1 MRLARFFI
9 DRPVFAAVLSI
20 AITLVG
26 AIAALRLP
34 IAEYP
39 DIAPPTVQ
47 VTALYP
53 GASAETIAATVAG
66 PIEQEVNG
74 VEGMLYIASQSTGDG
89 RVTVSVVFRQG
100 TDVDQAQVLVQNR
113 VAIAEPR
120 LPEEVRRLG
129 VTVLKASPDLLM
141 VVHLTSPDGSRSQE
155 YISNFATLNLR
166 DRLARLDGV
175 GNAQVFGARDYAMR
189 TSTAT
194 ATFSYDANGSMIG
207 KTAGTV
213 SWSFV
218 WDDENRLVSASDGT
232 DTVEYSFDALGRRVK
247 RTQGG
252 TVEKYTYDGL
262 DVIQDD
268 TNGTITKYQNG
279 LGIDNKLKMLVGE
292 QVKYF
297 LQDHLGST
305 VGLADASG
313 NLTSSANYDSFGNST
328 NNLPTRYQYTGREY
342 DSFSG
347 LQYNRAR
354 WYDPK
359 IGRFF
364 SEDPIGLNGGLN
376 LYEYAKSN
384 PVSYT
389 DPTGEIPNPYDFF
402 WWLYYSMRCGEDGI
416 QCGNACNSSNQ
427 SQAELE
433 LTMQEAFDSG
443 AGNFTGL
450 R

>member
-1 MRLARFFI
+1 
-9 DRPVFAAVLSI
+9 
-20 AITLVG
+20 
-26 AIAALRLP
+26 
-34 IAEYP
+34 
-39 DIAPPTVQ
+39 
-47 VTALYP
+47 
-53 GASAETIAATVAG
+53 
-66 PIEQEVNG
+66 
-74 VEGMLYIASQSTGDG
+74 
-89 RVTVSVVFRQG
+89 
-100 TDVDQAQVLVQNR
+100 
-113 VAIAEPR
+113 
-120 LPEEVRRLG
+120 
-129 VTVLKASPDLLM
+129 
-141 VVHLTSPDGSRSQE
+141 
-155 YISNFATLNLR
+155 
-166 DRLARLDGV
+166 
-175 GNAQVFGARDYAMR
+175 
-189 TSTAT
+189 
-194 ATFSYDANGSMIG
+194 
-207 KTAGTV
+207 
-213 SWSFV
+213 
-218 WDDENRLVSASDGT
+218 
-232 DTVEYSFDALGRRVK
+232 
-247 RTQGG
+247 
-252 TVEKYTYDGL
+252 
-262 DVIQDD
+262 
-268 TNGTITKYQNG
+268 
-279 LGIDNKLKMLVGE
+279 MLVGE

-450 R
+450 RYRNCFSANYFCEQQLYYSGRVFEGSHPLNPYKITGRAIRDYKKNIQPGEVY